1 MKKTGFDE
9 RRNEKKNA
17 NGTFFLQKKILIFL
31 LENALKRKRSEQR
44 RRKRSANENE
54 KKNEIPRKRSESG
67 TETPEIVRNHGAE
80 IPEARV
86 AEETIARALVRDAR
100 HRPTRSDHSA
110 QSTLT
115 LDMETRSA
123 RDRILELARVLQ
135 DLDRP
140 VPSVLT
146 DEIRALLIVIVD
158 DLARAL
164 LNERVAKAS
173 RNTAALE

>member
-1 MKKTGFDE
+1 
-9 RRNEKKNA
+9 
-17 NGTFFLQKKILIFL
+17 
-31 LENALKRKRSEQR
+31 
-44 RRKRSANENE
+44 
-54 KKNEIPRKRSESG
+54 
-67 TETPEIVRNHGAE
+67 
-80 IPEARV
+80 
-86 AEETIARALVRDAR
+86 
-100 HRPTRSDHSA
+100 
-110 QSTLT
+110 
-115 LDMETRSA
+115 METRSA